1 MTLYQYVNLPQDSK
15 IAEAAGK
22 SIKRLGPV
30 KIKVT
35 FQKSN
40 MSGFSLVCKCE
51 GGEKFE
57 NYEDNEKARNL
68 NFKVRGL
75 PRVLTNDSKKEAK
88 FDYDLWL
95 NAAGGNEYKLEAT
108 HKGKT
113 VMSPVKI
120 ESRRMLFYQTLVMVE
135 PRKGPVPTVSTSK
148 METEFKGNG
157 DNKYYIEL
165 KKMADKSEVGF
176 VKCYHDRNTTKVIK
190 TVAKE
195 YELED
200 LYPYAFGIAFVNY
213 IATPKD
219 HIINRDVTGLVGGL
233 SDSSRSMIVP
243 IDDYLWY
250 LLDDDDDWVDMW
262 FKDLRLVF
270 TPSSAPSG
278 EAVVPVPLTIRKEDV
293 RPEGP
298 KRKTYGGHK
307 KLKISFSEHRIRTE
321 ILNKRGS
328 WQLKG
333 TIRVAKGYSAGVSFR
348 GINLLLIA
356 TKAWW
361 RDSDLSG
368 VPNTII
374 HEVGH
379 KIGMVAHGDVAVGDK
394 ILERMFSLNS
404 KTSAKGWR
412 QYDAEHARK
421 MKLPNSHDKLYGENR
436 GVNDKGHR
444 GPHCEEGGPS
454 YNAGTEEWSGSPGCV
469 MFGATSIG
477 NNKAPGAFCGK
488 CAKLV
493 RKLDLSGKALKI
505 GGFKISM
512 ENYN

>member
-1 MTLYQYVNLPQDSK
+1 MSVYQYVNLPQDAK

-22 SIKRLGPV
+22 DIKRLDFV
-30 KIKVT
+30 RIKVT

-40 MSGFSLVCKCE
+40 MSGFRLVCKCL

-57 NYEDNEKARNL
+57 NYEEDEKDRNI

-75 PRVLTNDSKKEAK
+75 PRVLTNDGKTEVK
-88 FDYDLWL
+88 FNYDLCL
-95 NAAGGNEYKLEAT
+95 NAAGGNEYELEAT

-113 VMSPVKI
+113 IKTSAKI
-120 ESRRMLFYQTLVMVE
+120 ESRRMLFYQTFVMVE
-135 PRKGPVPTVSTSK
+135 PNKGPVPSVSTSK

-157 DNKYYIEL
+157 DNKYYIEM

-176 VKCYHDRNTTKVIK
+176 VKCKHDRNTTEVIK
-190 TVAKE
+190 TIAKE

-219 HIINRDVTGLVGGL
+219 HIVNRDVSGLVAGL
-233 SDSSRSMIVP
+233 SPTSRNMIVEL
-243 IDDYLWY
+243 DKYLWY

-262 FKDLRLVF
+262 FKDLKLEF
-270 TPSSAPSG
+270 TPAANPEG
-278 EAVVPVPLTIRKEDV
+278 GPVTPTVLTINKRNV
-293 RPEGP
+293 SPEGP
-298 KRKTYGGHK
+298 KLRTYGGHK
-307 KLKISFSEHRIRTE
+307 KLKIKFSEHRIRTS
-321 ILNKRGS
+321 ILNKNGT
-328 WQLKG
+328 WKLKG
-333 TIRVAKGYSAGVSFR
+333 TIVTVKGYAAGSAFR

-379 KIGMVAHGDVAVGDK
+379 KVGMVAHGDTAIGDK
-394 ILERMFSLNS
+394 IIDKALSPNS
-404 KTSAKGWR
+404 KTSAQGW
-412 QYDAEHARK
+412 AEFNSELSRK
-421 MKLPNSHDKLYGENR
+421 MKLPNSHDKLYGDNR
-436 GVNDKGHR
+436 GVNDKGHK

-454 YNAGTEEWSGSPGCV
+454 YNAVSEEWSGSPGCV

-477 NNKAPGAFCGK
+477 NNKAPGSFCGK
-488 CAKLV
+488 CAKQV
-493 RKLDLSGKALKI
+493 RKLDLSGKALKT
-505 GGFKISM
+505 GGFRVSM